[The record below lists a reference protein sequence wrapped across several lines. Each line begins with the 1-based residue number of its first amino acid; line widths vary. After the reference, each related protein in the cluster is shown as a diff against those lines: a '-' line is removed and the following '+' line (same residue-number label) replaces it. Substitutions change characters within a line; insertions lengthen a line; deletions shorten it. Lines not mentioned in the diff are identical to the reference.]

1 MSQLTLTP
9 EEDAIVA
16 DALRA
21 KATSYLAM
29 YGVQD
34 ADLEALIAKVEGQLP
49 VYEAPIEDEAPDE
62 DAPEPEVEP
71 EDKAAVAAF
80 MDGVP
85 HEQFTHDDDKIGD
98 DE

>member
-21 KATSYLAM
+21 KAASYLAT
-29 YGVQD
+29 YGVFD
-34 ADLEALIAKVEGQLP
+34 SDLEALIDKIEGQLP
-49 VYEAPIEDEAPDE
+49 KATVIIA
-62 DAPEPEVEP
+62 EPVVEP

>member
-1 MSQLTLTP
+1 MSQLNLTP

-21 KATSYLAM
+21 KAASYTAM
-29 YGVQD
+29 FGVQD
-34 ADLEALIAKVEGQLP
+34 AGLEALIVKVEGQLP
-49 VYEAPIEDEAPDE
+49 ETTVIIA
-62 DAPEPEVEP
+62 EPVVEIEP

-98 DE
+98 NE

>member
-16 DALRA
+16 DALRT
-21 KATSYLAM
+21 KAAQYAAM
-29 YGVQD
+29 FGA
-34 ADLEALIAKVEGQLP
+34 ADTALEALIAKVEGQLP
-49 VYEAPIEDEAPDE
+49 APVVEAPVEDET
-62 DAPEPEVEP
+62 PEVEP
-71 EDKAAVAAF
+71 EDAAARAAF

-85 HEQFTHDDDKIGD
+85 HEQYTHEDDKIGE

>member
-9 EEDAIVA
+9 EEDAIIA

-21 KATSYLAM
+21 KAASYLAM

-34 ADLEALIAKVEGQLP
+34 AGLEALIVKVESQLP
-49 VYEAPIEDEAPDE
+49 ETTVIIA
-62 DAPEPEVEP
+62 EPVVEP